1 MIISFPHHPPQRRA
15 TSMAFPTAQTPT
27 STSLLTLRDFG
38 ARLQAWGIRVP
49 PLLPLLGLMVAPSQG
64 LQVDCKIWDLKTYIR
79 MLALSMALLL
89 KRRKQFKA
97 ILPWISCVANNEPL
111 KFSDSPYPPPN
122 GDIYN
127 PSIPSH
133 NFTTSWAQRID
144 HTKNKFN
151 TIGCISIL

>member
-1 MIISFPHHPPQRRA
+1 
-15 TSMAFPTAQTPT
+15 MAFPTAQTPT

-97 ILPWISCVANNEPL
+97 ILP
-111 KFSDSPYPPPN
+111 
-122 GDIYN
+122 
-127 PSIPSH
+127 
-133 NFTTSWAQRID
+133 
-144 HTKNKFN
+144 
-151 TIGCISIL
+151 